1 MDVKAKV
8 GRRRLVP
15 PVAKDYEFGF
25 IPGELRSQCH
35 RLIVSFHEMH
45 GYPCLPDMLWKAGL
59 ASLIEKHKALTE
71 ALQKAS
77 TARSARR
84 ANEYF
89 VIIAAEILALEILA
103 RDYANWSGALPVAK
117 AKAVELLGGNT
128 PVLRTWLIEHYL
140 YPPRYD
146 SPASRIA
153 LTPPPA
159 GLGASLELP
168 SEASPQSTMAI
179 DLPGSRTAANDV
191 SVGVAE

>member
-8 GRRRLVP
+8 GRRKLAP
-15 PVAKDYEFGF
+15 PVAEDYEFSF
-25 IPGELRSQCH
+25 VPGELRSQCH

-59 ASLIEKHKALTE
+59 ASLIEKHKALNE

-89 VIIAAEILALEILA
+89 IIVAAEILALEILA
-103 RDYANWSGALPVAK
+103 RDYANWSGALPSAK
-117 AKAVELLGGNT
+117 ATALELLGGNT
-128 PVLRTWLIEHYL
+128 PVVRTWLIEHYL

-146 SPASRIA
+146 TPAARVG
-153 LTPPPA
+153 LTPPPPS
-159 GLGASLELP
+159 LGASLQVP
-168 SEASPQSTMAI
+168 TEAGSRGTVAI
-179 DLPGSRTAANDV
+179 DRPDGRTVGNV
-191 SVGVAE
+191 SLGVVE